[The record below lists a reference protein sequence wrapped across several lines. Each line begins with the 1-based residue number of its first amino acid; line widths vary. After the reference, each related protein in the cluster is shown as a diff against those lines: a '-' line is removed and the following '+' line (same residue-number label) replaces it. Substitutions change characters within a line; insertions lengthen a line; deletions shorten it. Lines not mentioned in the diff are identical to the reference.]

1 MSKEHAEIFKVL
13 GVESRIKIIEMLKLN
28 GPMGVNDI
36 AEILGISPSAVSQ
49 HLKVLKYAG
58 IVKSERKGY
67 SIPYEINPDALF
79 ECRDMAMKVCSC
91 CCTKEGHAHIP
102 GCEDPADEVASLKL
116 YEKELKKELKR
127 VQTRIEELKTE

>member
-13 GVESRIKIIEMLKLN
+13 GVESRIKIIEMLKLK

-36 AEILGISPSAVSQ
+36 AEVLGISPSAVSQ

-67 SIPYEINPDALF
+67 SIPYELNPNALF
-79 ECRDMAMKVCSC
+79 ECRDIAMRVCSC
-91 CCTKEGHAHIP
+91 CCTGEDNDHVP
-102 GCEDPADEVASLKL
+102 GCEDPEDEIVSLKQ

-127 VQTRIEELKTE
+127 VQTRIGELKSE

>member
-13 GVESRIKIIEMLKLN
+13 GVESRIKIIEILKLK

-36 AEILGISPSAVSQ
+36 ADILGISPSAVSQ
-49 HLKVLKYAG
+49 HLKVLRYAG

-67 SIPYEINPDALF
+67 SIPYELNPDALF

-91 CCTKEGHAHIP
+91 CCTGEGHTHIP
-102 GCEDPADEVASLKL
+102 GCEEPEDELVSLKQ